1 MATNIAAFSLG
12 RIMGALAGGPLF
24 AIGLGANGVA
34 GAIFTLLA
42 LLLLLT
48 LVRERGEVVAVAA

>member
-12 RIMGALAGGPLF
+12 RIFGALAGGPLF
-24 AIGLGANGVA
+24 AIGLAANGVA
-34 GAIFTLLA
+34 GAILTLLA

-48 LVRERGEVVAVAA
+48 MVRERGEVVSVTA